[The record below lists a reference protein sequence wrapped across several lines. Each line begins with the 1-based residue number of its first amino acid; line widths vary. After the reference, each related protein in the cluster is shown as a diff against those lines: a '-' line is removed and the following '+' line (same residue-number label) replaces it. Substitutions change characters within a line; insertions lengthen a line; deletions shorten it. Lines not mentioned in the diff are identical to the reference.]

1 MLCPKKSPVFPALF
15 MRNYAQINYLCS
27 QNHTTVMKYR
37 CLSPEELEPL
47 KEDFVQ
53 FLSAN
58 TITGED
64 WANTKANKPE
74 EAEKIIGL
82 FSDIVWEKSL
92 EKIDALEHRDERYL
106 KVFLFEEKKIS
117 LVGFSVKA
125 KSAPSLLEEKTFS
138 DLASGALKFSELEAD
153 FFTSTKNYTKDR
165 SYEMFEMMEAGCTP
179 CEKSYF
185 YGIKSLVK

>member
-1 MLCPKKSPVFPALF
+1 
-15 MRNYAQINYLCS
+15 
-27 QNHTTVMKYR
+27 MKYR
-37 CLSPEELEPL
+37 RLSPEELEPL
-47 KEDFVQ
+47 KEDFIQ

-58 TITGED
+58 TITGDD
-64 WANTKANKPE
+64 WAKTKANKPE
-74 EAEKIIGL
+74 EAQKIIGL

-92 EKIDALEHRDERYL
+92 EKIESLEHRDDRYL

-117 LVGFSVKA
+117 MVGFSVQA
-125 KSAPSLLEEKTFS
+125 EGAPSLFEEKTFS

-153 FFTSTKNYTKDR
+153 FFTSTKNYTKER

-185 YGIKSLVK
+185 YGIKSLMK